1 MFNGAAPDFALEGGF
16 PLALVRGLAD
26 AAMISAFGALL
37 FRGLILPRDA
47 DVPVRRAIVGLVR
60 ASACGGAVLM
70 LAWLALEARAMSG
83 GEVLGAMPAVLMRTD
98 FGHLIA
104 AQFVLLLL
112 TAIVPTRFAI
122 LPALAALA
130 AEAGH
135 SHAYSMSGTES
146 LLFGSDLLHLIAAG
160 AWLGA
165 LLPLLLTIR
174 LAPRQAVIA
183 ARRFSPLGIAAVA
196 VLAATALFQGS
207 VLVDTPPALIGT
219 AYGWVVLCKIVL
231 FASLILCAALNR
243 TRFTP
248 ALAAGE
254 PAMLVRSVAIET
266 VLGLAIVVAAA
277 TLSGLE
283 PGMHSQAVW
292 PFTWRPS
299 FDAATEDADI
309 RREIVGAALALGG
322 AALLLAAA
330 ILLRHWLRWI
340 AVLAAL
346 AIAWV
351 ATPHFEPLLVD
362 AYPTS
367 YFHSPTGFTS
377 DTIVE
382 GARALSRALRELSR
396 SGRARRRSGC
406 FRSAACRPPISRPR
420 ISGCIAMAS
429 SSGGLRTGFRRPTAS
444 PPCRVSRTCSRT
456 TSDGL

>member
-47 DVPVRRAIVGLVR
+47 DVPVRRAIVRLVR

-130 AEAGH
+130 AQAGH

-174 LAPRQAVIA
+174 LAPRQAVTA

-207 VLVDTPPALIGT
+207 VLVDTP
-219 AYGWVVLCKIVL
+219 
-231 FASLILCAALNR
+231 
-243 TRFTP
+243 
-248 ALAAGE
+248 AG
-254 PAMLVRSVAIET
+254 
-266 VLGLAIVVAAA
+266 
-277 TLSGLE
+277 
-283 PGMHSQAVW
+283 
-292 PFTWRPS
+292 
-299 FDAATEDADI
+299 AD
-309 RREIVGAALALGG
+309 RHR
-322 AALLLAAA
+322 
-330 ILLRHWLRWI
+330 LRL
-340 AVLAAL
+340 
-346 AIAWV
+346 
-351 ATPHFEPLLVD
+351 
-362 AYPTS
+362 
-367 YFHSPTGFTS
+367 
-377 DTIVE
+377 
-382 GARALSRALRELSR
+382 
-396 SGRARRRSGC
+396 GRAVQDRAFRLADPVRGVEPDALHACPRGGRAGDAGAERRDRDRARPCYRRRGGD
-406 FRSAACRPPISRPR
+406 AQRP
-420 ISGCIAMAS
+420 
-429 SSGGLRTGFRRPTAS
+429 
-444 PPCRVSRTCSRT
+444 
-456 TSDGL
+456 